1 MIFVLLPLRNGECEN
16 MLKPQLI
23 MGSSLC
29 LPLPVLLGYV
39 VAAPM
44 ELGSLAVV
52 VFVFAVTSLPLLP
65 SNSMLRTSRRNA

>member
-1 MIFVLLPLRNGECEN
+1 
-16 MLKPQLI
+16 MLKPHLI
-23 MGSSLC
+23 MGSSLP